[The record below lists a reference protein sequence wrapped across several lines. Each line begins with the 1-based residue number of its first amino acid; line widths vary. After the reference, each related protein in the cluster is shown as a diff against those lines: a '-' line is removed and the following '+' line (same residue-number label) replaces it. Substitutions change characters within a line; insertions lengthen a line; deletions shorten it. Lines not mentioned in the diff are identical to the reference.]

1 MHGPSY
7 YYLHILGVVD
17 LELEL
22 VQASKLNLLQHA
34 PLRANLDR
42 SITNTLVAVEI
53 SPVVVAT
60 AASTLTTLLLASTT
74 ESTTVGAQALE
85 LGALLTLL
93 TKATTATT
101 LTSGGLEASR
111 LLLGRAVIDNR
122 EGSLILSVLVVECVG
137 SVASEGDVVV

>member
-1 MHGPSY
+1 MHGPSSC
-7 YYLHILGVVD
+7 YLHILGVVD

-42 SITNTLVAVEI
+42 SITDTLVAVEI

-60 AASTLTTLLLASTT
+60 TASTLTTLLLASTT

-85 LGALLTLL
+85 LSALLALL
-93 TKATTATT
+93 TKATTAAT

-111 LLLGRAVIDNR
+111 LLLGRAVVDNR
-122 EGSLILSVLVVECVG
+122 EGSLIFSVLVVECVG
-137 SVASEGDVVV
+137 SVASEGDIVV

>member
-7 YYLHILGVVD
+7 CYLHILGVVD